1 MRIIARSTLRK
12 FWEQHVDAER
22 PLVEWYALV
31 SKAQWSNPAALKQ
44 DIRTASIL
52 KGRRAVFNIGGNK
65 YRLVVD
71 IDYSRQWLW
80 IKFIG
85 THQDYDSIEAETV

>member
-12 FWEQHVDAER
+12 FWEKHADAER
-22 PLVEWYALV
+22 PLIEWYAFV
-31 SKAQWSNPAALKQ
+31 SKAEWATPANLKQ
-44 DIRTASIL
+44 DVHTASIL

-85 THQDYDSIEAETV
+85 THQEYNRIDAENV

>member
-12 FWEQHVDAER
+12 FWEQHADAER
-22 PLVEWYALV
+22 PLVEWYALA
-31 SKAQWSNPAALKQ
+31 SKAQWINPAALKQ

-85 THQDYDSIEAETV
+85 THQDYDNINAETV

>member
-12 FWEQHVDAER
+12 FWELHADAER
-22 PLVEWYALV
+22 PLVEWYALA
-31 SKAQWSNPAALKQ
+31 SKAQWHSPATLKQ

-52 KGRRAVFNIGGNK
+52 KGRRAVFNIAGNK

-71 IDYSRQWLW
+71 IDYARQWLW

-85 THQDYDSIEAETV
+85 THQDYDIIDAENV